1 MLLKPGEWRPSV
13 TFPAIILLNGSTS
26 AGKST
31 LARALQR
38 RLEPQPVVTSLDAFV
53 FGQLPPA
60 WRDNPHGIYFSK
72 ASDGAVSVNL
82 GPGGRAMVRA
92 FHRSAVV
99 LTDCGLKV
107 IVDDVLFEPWLLA
120 DWLEATAGSDV
131 YFVGVHCELAEAE
144 RREIA
149 RGDRQP
155 GQVRSQFQQV
165 HAHAD
170 YDFIVDTTRTEPR
183 VCAEQILAALEKPLL
198 PTAFE
203 RLRQKSLD

>member
-1 MLLKPGEWRPSV
+1 MAA
-13 TFPAIILLNGSTS
+13 PAIILLNGSTS

-38 RLEPQPVVTSLDAFV
+38 RLEPQLVVTSLDAFV

-60 WRDNPHGIYFSK
+60 WHDNPHGIYFSK
-72 ASDGAVSVNL
+72 SGDGAVSVNL

-92 FHRSAVV
+92 FHRTAAV
-99 LTDCGLKV
+99 LADCGLTV
-107 IVDDVLFEPWLLA
+107 IVDDVLFEPWLLP
-120 DWLEATAGSDV
+120 DWLEATIGREV

-155 GQVRSQFQQV
+155 GQVRSQFDQV

-170 YDFIVDTTRTEPR
+170 YDFTVDTTRTEPR
-183 VCAEQILAALEKPLL
+183 VCAQQILAALEHPLGS
-198 PTAFE
+198 TAFE
-203 RLRQKSLD
+203 RLRERPPN

>member
-1 MLLKPGEWRPSV
+1 M

-53 FGQLPPA
+53 FGQLPPT
-60 WRDNPHGIYFSK
+60 WHDTPHGVYFSK
-72 ASDGAVSVNL
+72 GSDGAVSVNL
-82 GPGGRAMVRA
+82 GPGGQSMVRA
-92 FHRSAVV
+92 FHRSVAV
-99 LTDCGLKV
+99 LADCGLAV
-107 IVDDVLFEPWLLA
+107 IVDDVLFEPWLLP
-120 DWLEATAGSDV
+120 DWLEATAGREV

-155 GQVRSQFQQV
+155 GQVRSQFEHV

-170 YDFIVDTTRTEPR
+170 YDFTVDTTRTEPR
-183 VCAEQILAALEKPLL
+183 VCAQQILAALERRPR
-198 PTAFE
+198 PSAFE
-203 RLRQKSLD
+203 RLRQQGAVTS